1 MDANQNLTTNITMN
15 KTEPS
20 SNKTKEP
27 GKDSTSISQNISK
40 KEQYVFYDQMD
51 DTNKKAMDV
60 WQTKGLDA
68 AIKHMFTDQE
78 SGRTLSYGEM
88 RARYG

>member
-1 MDANQNLTTNITMN
+1 MDAKQTLTSNNTMN

-27 GKDSTSISQNISK
+27 GKDSTSIGENISTK
-40 KEQYVFYDQMD
+40 DKYIFYDHMD

-88 RARYG
+88 RARNG